1 MINNKQNIDAD
12 IISRLLVATR
22 VLEKAG
28 DVILSPFG
36 ITMGMYELLVL
47 MADQVD
53 TTTRMANL
61 SQITLASITH
71 KTKLLEE
78 KGYISRVLSN
88 KDKRV
93 WYFSLTSRGQSLLE
107 TIREVYDEI
116 TRNLFVQFSE
126 SDKQLVL
133 ALLTTTEAHLRHV
146 PQNRALVI
154 EHINKLIE
162 QKGLEVKL

>member
-1 MINNKQNIDAD
+1 MINNKQNIDAE

-28 DVILSPFG
+28 DVILSRFG
-36 ITMGMYELLVL
+36 ITMGMYELLAL

-61 SQITLASITH
+61 SQITLASVTH

-93 WYFSLTSRGQSLLE
+93 WYFSLTPRGQSLLE

-126 SDKQLVL
+126 SEKQLVL

-154 EHINKLIE
+154 EHINKLIQ
-162 QKGLEVKL
+162 QKGLEVNL